1 MSDKWEPQQRAEMR
15 TRIISHHI
23 TKVAIYI
30 AKEVSQI
37 IQNYQEV
44 AQAFG
49 EWRKNDEMDKDSFMY
64 AHMYG
69 FHNTRQ

>member
-1 MSDKWEPQQRAEMR
+1 MRATAESR
-15 TRIISHHI
+15 NEDADHIISNYP
-23 TKVAIYI
+23 VGYI
-30 AKEVSQI
+30 AKNMSQI

-49 EWRKNDEMDKDSFMY
+49 EWLKNDEMDRDSFMY

-69 FHNTRQ
+69 FHSTTQ

>member
-1 MSDKWEPQQRAEMR
+1 MRATAESWNEDADH
-15 TRIISHHI
+15 IISNYPGG
-23 TKVAIYI
+23 YI
-30 AKEVSQI
+30 AKNISLI